1 MATDCSTPDTETDSN
16 VSDSLLKGL
25 KNDEDQDTRDCPHN
39 CHGSLSVVE
48 DGDTERVL
56 CQSCRC
62 TPEGVYYDPD
72 DSTTPE
78 IGFQAFA
85 PNRDNWDRGLEW
97 RRSGEREKYRN
108 SGNVKMVGAFEGP
121 YPDEWTSPRDSII

>member
-1 MATDCSTPDTETDSN
+1 MATDSTTDTTTDSEP
-16 VSDSLLKGL
+16 VDTLLKGL
-25 KNDEDQDTRDCPHN
+25 KNDEDQDTRKCPHN
-39 CHGSLSVVE
+39 CHGELSVVE

-62 TPEGVYYDPD
+62 TPEGIYYDPD

-78 IGFQAFA
+78 VGFQAFA

-97 RRSGEREKYRN
+97 RRSDDRERYRN
-108 SGNVKMVGAFEGP
+108 SDNVKMVGGFEEAWP
-121 YPDEWTSPRDSII
+121 QEKTSGEDSII

>member
-1 MATDCSTPDTETDSN
+1 MNATTDSTD
-16 VSDSLLKGL
+16 DSETTDTLLKGL

-39 CHGSLSVVE
+39 CHGSLTVVE
-48 DGDTERVL
+48 REAEEMVL

-62 TPEGVYYDPD
+62 TPDGVYYDPD

-78 IGFQAFA
+78 VGFQAFA

-97 RRSGEREKYRN
+97 RRSGERERYRN
-108 SGNVKMVGAFEGP
+108 SDNVMMVGAFEGP
-121 YPDEWTSPRDSII
+121 YPDEWTSPEDSLI

>member
-1 MATDCSTPDTETDSN
+1 MTTTTTDSTD
-16 VSDSLLKGL
+16 DSEQANTLLKGL

-39 CHGSLSVVE
+39 CHGSLSVE
-48 DGDTERVL
+48 EHDSEEIVL

-62 TPEGVYYDPD
+62 TPDGVYYDPD

-78 IGFQAFA
+78 VGFQAFA

-97 RRSGEREKYRN
+97 RQSGERERYRN
-108 SGNVKMVGAFEGP
+108 SDNVMMVGAFERA
-121 YPDEWTSPRDSII
+121 YPEERTSREDSLI